1 MGRGFCHVEARTMI
15 DGVQALE
22 KFHAKAVVGRQEAF
36 SMFFKPHFYGE
47 AEDKGEAKKAR

>member
-1 MGRGFCHVEARTMI
+1 MI